1 MALLLT
7 LKCVTLSTQTL
18 PNVEEVGMIQ
28 LHLALTD
35 RGYPAKGC
43 WAAEIAVG
51 NLDALFR

>member
-1 MALLLT
+1 MCYPLNSDMIST
-7 LKCVTLSTQTL
+7 LF
-18 PNVEEVGMIQ
+18 EEVGMIQ